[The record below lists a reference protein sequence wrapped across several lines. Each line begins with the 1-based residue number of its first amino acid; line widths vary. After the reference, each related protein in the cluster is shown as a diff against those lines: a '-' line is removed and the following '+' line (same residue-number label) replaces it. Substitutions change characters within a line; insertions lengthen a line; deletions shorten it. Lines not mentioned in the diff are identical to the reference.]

1 MHAGRTSQA
10 AAMDSPLAE
19 DSDAAT
25 TAEEAS
31 LFMDPMEHF
40 SFLSS

>member
-1 MHAGRTSQA
+1 MLVDRTPQA
-10 AAMDSPLAE
+10 AAMDSPLVE

-25 TAEEAS
+25 TEEEAS
-31 LFMDPMEHF
+31 FLIDSMEHF